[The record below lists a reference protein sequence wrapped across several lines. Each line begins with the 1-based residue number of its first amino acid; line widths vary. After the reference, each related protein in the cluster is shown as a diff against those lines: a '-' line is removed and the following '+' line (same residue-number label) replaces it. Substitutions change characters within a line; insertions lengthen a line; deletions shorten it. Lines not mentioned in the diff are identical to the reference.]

1 VLADSI
7 SVVLTLLEHTV
18 LTSMYLAIRLQTANL
33 DLINLLNVFFQVFE
47 KNKFKPVVNVHSLND
62 YEDSDGSEQI
72 VSY

>member
-1 VLADSI
+1 
-7 SVVLTLLEHTV
+7 
-18 LTSMYLAIRLQTANL
+18 MYLAIRLQTANL